1 MRRLIATTAA
11 AAAVLFAVPAMAQV
25 SPEAHEK
32 CLKAED
38 YKGCIEILGAV
49 IKNQINPSTQ
59 NIKLN
64 IDTQVVADG
73 NQCPAEFAYAGAGY
87 CRRILCVYGGLF
99 GIGHHPDLAGK
110 GVACH
115 KGRGEMRWGEWDKE
129 KVRASVN
136 PTCPNI
142 PLEVGYQ
149 STCSM
154 INIKGAMLL
163 KDGQYESALKLFKP
177 LSDLSTADW
186 FAASGTTTSF
196 FNMGN
201 YSDALAYA
209 RRANDSVS
217 SGVYKYLTEINLAIV
232 LEAIAPGSSE
242 AKLLANNALKKQPR
256 LRDHRYQKEI
266 GITSAELVVLN
277 RLLK

>member
-11 AAAVLFAVPAMAQV
+11 AAVLLAVPAMAQV

-32 CLKAED
+32 CLNAQD
-38 YKGCIEILGAV
+38 YKGCVEILGVA

-115 KGRGEMRWGEWDKE
+115 KGIGEMRWGEWDKE

-142 PLEVGYQ
+142 TLEVGYQ

-154 INIKGAMLL
+154 INIKGAMLA
-163 KDGQYESALKLFKP
+163 KDGQYQGALKLFKP
-177 LSDLSTADW
+177 LSDLNTADW
-186 FAASGTTTSF
+186 LAATGATTSF
-196 FNMGN
+196 FNLGN
-201 YSDALAYA
+201 YSDALIYA

-217 SGVYKYLTEINLAIV
+217 SGVNKYVTEINLAII

-242 AKLLANNALKKQPR
+242 AKVLANNAFKKQPR
-256 LRDHRYQKEI
+256 LGDHRFQKEI
-266 GITSAELVVLN
+266 GITSAELVILN

>member
-1 MRRLIATTAA
+1 MRRLLTATAA
-11 AAAVLFAVPAMAQV
+11 VVALLGGPAMAQV

-32 CLKAED
+32 CLKAQD
-38 YKGCIEILGAV
+38 YKGCIEIFGAV

-87 CRRILCVYGGLF
+87 CRRILCVYMGLL
-99 GIGHHPDLAGK
+99 GLGHHPDLAAK
-110 GVACH
+110 GMRCL
-115 KGRGEMRWGEWDKE
+115 KGIGEMRWGEWDKE

-154 INIKGAMLL
+154 INIKGAMAL

-177 LSDLSTADW
+177 LSDLNTADW
-186 FAASGTTTSF
+186 FAATGATTSL
-196 FNMGN
+196 FNSGN
-201 YSDALAYA
+201 YSDALIYA
-209 RRANDSVS
+209 RRANDSAS
-217 SGVYKYLTEINLAIV
+217 SGVYKYLTEINLAIA
-232 LEAIAPGSSE
+232 LEAIGPGSSE
-242 AKLLANNALKKQPR
+242 AKLLANNAFKKQPK